1 MCWCSIPARLDN
13 PHQPALFLAY
23 ESRCELSGQS
33 TEEGSGLKPITLERR
48 RLLDVFLFGSDRRLT
63 LVEAPAGYG
72 KTTLLQSWYTY
83 LKAAGAAA
91 TWISTD
97 PAIEDFGDALEPALR
112 QELRLPDKQEDW
124 PTATSKAPR
133 QRAFL
138 FIDDFHDASSFATQM
153 ISQLLQ
159 SKKQGVHIVIGTRQ
173 SPPIPLVKLR
183 LDDEVTF
190 LGLTDLAFHFN
201 EAKSLFG
208 KSIPEEEVRRYHG
221 YAEGWPA
228 ALQLMRLSSLKGHP
242 IDLGNGETP
251 RSSLDLGSFLNEQ
264 FLNSL
269 SDQQNQFLLETAHLG
284 PINGDL
290 ADHVRQR
297 EDSWSILASLGQ
309 SHSLVFE
316 QTENGVSWYRYHQLL
331 QDYLLRSQQSLG
343 EARCKALRERA
354 AHWLND
360 HGRYYGAAKL
370 AMDAGATALA
380 ERIILDAGGIEI
392 GIRHGAQRLERL
404 IELLPLESVNASP
417 RLSLA
422 RAYLLLKSGRTG
434 EARLLIQEARETS
447 QGSDRELEREIVLL
461 EVHLR
466 LYEDCNISQAQVEA
480 LEFTAHNTPLK
491 DHLRRG
497 VLHNFLCLF
506 YIQLGELE
514 KARVAGQ
521 TAMSLYRDLGC
532 HHLMF
537 FMHLNLSIIDMD
549 FGDCASAMQRRKKAC
564 QLQSDHFAHDVNL
577 NAIATIMFAET
588 ALEADEAN
596 LLETPLKNALL
607 DADNREGWSEVFL
620 AGYETCLTV
629 TLQNANHD
637 EALGQLAQ
645 GEAMVLRRSLP
656 RFSRHLHIM
665 ELDVAISAQR
675 GREARR
681 LARSVQALL
690 DEAESDGL
698 RWRGRVLARLAMA
711 RFESRFGDAHKATR
725 LSEQIAQDCA
735 YRGLR
740 RYQLRALV
748 LQIIAAVEAGDT
760 AGAAP
765 ILRQALQLGLQQS
778 MKGAFLR
785 EPERFAAAVK
795 AVVRERG
802 VAGYDREHL
811 QFLSKLLSRVK
822 DHAGSSHIL
831 GDVLTEK
838 ELAVLTSLT
847 KGNANKVIAR
857 ALNLSEPTVKFH
869 LQNVYR
875 KLGVNSRKLAIE
887 LALSYG
893 IPASG
898 VGATKPSGN
907 LSV

>member
-1 MCWCSIPARLDN
+1 M
-13 PHQPALFLAY
+13 
-23 ESRCELSGQS
+23 
-33 TEEGSGLKPITLERR
+33 KPITLERR
-48 RLLDVFLFGSDRRLT
+48 RLLDAFLFGSDRRLT

-72 KTTLLQSWYTY
+72 KTTLLQSWYRY
-83 LKAAGAAA
+83 LKAAGASA

-112 QELRLPDKQEDW
+112 QELHLPDKKNSW
-124 PTATSKAPR
+124 PSTTSKTPG

-159 SKKQGVHIVIGTRQ
+159 SKKQSVHIVIGTRQ

-183 LDDEVTF
+183 LEDQVTF
-190 LGLTDLAFHFN
+190 LGFPDLAFHFN
-201 EAKSLFG
+201 EAKCLFG
-208 KSIPEEEVRRYHG
+208 KSMPEEEVRRYHG

-242 IDLGNGETP
+242 IDLGNGKAP
-251 RSSLDLGSFLNEQ
+251 PSSLDVGSFLNEQ

-316 QTENGVSWYRYHQLL
+316 QTENGTSWYRYHQLL
-331 QDYLLRSQQSLG
+331 QDYLLRRQQSLG
-343 EARCKALRERA
+343 EARCKALRESA

-360 HGRYYGAAKL
+360 HGRYYSAAKL

-380 ERIILDAGGIEI
+380 ERIILDAGGIEM

-404 IELLPLESVNASP
+404 IELLPLEWVNASP

-422 RAYLLLKSGRTG
+422 RAYLLLKSGRTD
-434 EARLLIQEARETS
+434 EARLLIHEARETS
-447 QGSDRELEREIVLL
+447 DGLDRELEREIVLL
-461 EVHLR
+461 EVHLL
-466 LYEDCNISQAQVEA
+466 LYEDRNISKAQVEA
-480 LEFTAHNTPLK
+480 LEFAALNTPLK

-506 YIQLGELE
+506 YIQLGDLE
-514 KARVAGQ
+514 KARAAGQ
-521 TAMSLYRDLGC
+521 TAMSLYCDLGC

-549 FGDCASAMQRRKKAC
+549 FGDCAAAMDRRKRAWR
-564 QLQSDHFAHDVNL
+564 LQSDHFAHDVNL

-596 LLETPLKNALL
+596 SLETPLKNALL

-620 AGYETCLTV
+620 AGYETCLTK
-629 TLQNANHD
+629 TLQNGNHE
-637 EALGQLAQ
+637 EALGQVAQ

-656 RFSRHLHIM
+656 RFSRHLRIL

-675 GREARR
+675 ERKARR

-690 DEAESDGL
+690 DAAENDGF
-698 RWRGRVLARLAMA
+698 RWRGRLLARLVLA
-711 RFESRFGDAHKATR
+711 RFESRFGDAEKACR
-725 LSEQIAQDCA
+725 LSEEIAQACA
-735 YRGLR
+735 QSGLR

-748 LQIIAAVEAGDT
+748 LQIIAAVDAGNT
-760 AGAAP
+760 AEAAP
-765 ILRQALQLGLQQS
+765 VLRHALDLGMRHR

-785 EPERFAAAVK
+785 EPEQFAVAVK

-811 QFLSKLLSRVK
+811 QFLSTLLSRVK
-822 DHAGSSHIL
+822 GHSGSSQIL
-831 GDVLTEK
+831 GDLLTEK

-847 KGNANKVIAR
+847 QGNANKVIAR

-887 LALSYG
+887 LAVRYG
-893 IPASG
+893 IHATRPD
-898 VGATKPSGN
+898 ATKPPET